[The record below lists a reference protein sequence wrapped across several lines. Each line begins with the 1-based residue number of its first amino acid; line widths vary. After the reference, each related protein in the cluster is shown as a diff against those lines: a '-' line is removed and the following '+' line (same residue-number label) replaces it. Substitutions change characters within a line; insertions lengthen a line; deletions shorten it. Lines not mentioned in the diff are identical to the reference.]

1 MFDTTKTVREYAL
14 EIPAATRIFEK
25 LGIDY
30 CCGGGKSLADACAK
44 AGVAVE
50 EVLGSLQTIARS
62 EETFA
67 DEAWQIRSQA
77 ELIAHIVEKH
87 HAFTREEL
95 ERLDALLAKVCGVH
109 GQNHPE
115 LFHIQEQ
122 FGKLRGDL
130 EPHMLKEERVLFPYI
145 VQMEEAAVANQ
156 PLPPPPFGTVRN
168 PVRVM
173 MAEHDAAGYIL
184 GRMREASSDYTVPP
198 DGCISYQTLYSAL
211 TALEVD
217 LHQHIHLENNILFP
231 RAAELED
238 MSRSSQRRITTP
250 QCQPHSS
257 STS

>member
-1 MFDTTKTVREYAL
+1 MFDRTKTVREYAL

-30 CCGGGKSLADACAK
+30 CCGGNKSLADACAK
-44 AGVAVE
+44 AGIAVE
-50 EVLGSLQTIARS
+50 DVLGSFETGARS
-62 EETFA
+62 DETSTFKEWHSA
-67 DEAWQIRSQA
+67 SQA

-95 ERLDALLAKVCGVH
+95 ERLDVLLAKVCGVH

-115 LFHIQEQ
+115 LFHIQDQ
-122 FGKLRGDL
+122 FGTLRGEL
-130 EPHMLKEERVLFPYI
+130 EPHMLKEDRVLFPYI
-145 VQMEEAAVANQ
+145 VQMEEAVVANQ
-156 PLPPPPFGTVRN
+156 PLPQPPFGTVRN

-173 MAEHDAAGYIL
+173 MTEHDAAGYIL
-184 GRMREASSDYTVPP
+184 GRMREASADYTVPP
-198 DGCISYQTLYSAL
+198 DGCISYKTLFSAL

-238 MSRSSQRRITTP
+238 ISRSI
-250 QCQPHSS
+250 
-257 STS
+257 

>member
-1 MFDTTKTVREYAL
+1 MFETTKTVREYAL

-30 CCGGGKSLADACAK
+30 CCGGGKSLAAACTA
-44 AGVAVE
+44 AGVSVD
-50 EVLGSLQTIARS
+50 EVLDSLN
-62 EETFA
+62 A
-67 DEAWQIRSQA
+67 DLESVSTSAVSDWQALSQA
-77 ELIAHIVEKH
+77 QLITHIVDRH

-95 ERLDALLAKVCGVH
+95 VRLEALLAKVSGVH
-109 GQNHPE
+109 GKNHPE
-115 LFHIQEQ
+115 LFQIQDQ
-122 FGKLRGDL
+122 FGKLRGEL

-145 VQMEEAAVANQ
+145 VRMEEAALANQ
-156 PLPPPPFGTVRN
+156 TLLPPPFQTVQN

-184 GRMREASSDYTVPP
+184 GKMREASSDYAVPA
-198 DGCISYQTLYSAL
+198 DACISYKTLYSAL

-238 MSRSSQRRITTP
+238 KI
-250 QCQPHSS
+250 
-257 STS
+257 